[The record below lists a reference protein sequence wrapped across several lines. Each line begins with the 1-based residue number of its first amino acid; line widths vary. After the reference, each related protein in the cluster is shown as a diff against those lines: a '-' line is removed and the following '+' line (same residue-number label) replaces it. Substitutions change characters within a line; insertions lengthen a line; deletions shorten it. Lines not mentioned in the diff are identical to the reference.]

1 VALWHYTLPAAGRQT
16 GLVTLTEPQE
26 PFSLFL
32 ISGCKLGRRKKM
44 RLLETITREEWEKID
59 QVIDKYRGRHGALI
73 PVLKETQDI
82 CGYLPKKVQHR
93 IAEGLHLPSSQ
104 VYGVVSFYAFFT
116 TVPRGRHI
124 IRVCLGTACYV
135 KGSKQIL
142 EQLQR
147 ELHVEVGGVT
157 RDRKFSLEAVRC
169 LGACGLAP
177 VMVVGSDTYGMVN
190 PGRAL
195 EIVRACP

>member
-1 VALWHYTLPAAGRQT
+1 
-16 GLVTLTEPQE
+16 
-26 PFSLFL
+26 
-32 ISGCKLGRRKKM
+32 M
-44 RLLETITREEWEKID
+44 RLVDPITREEWQKVDE
-59 QVIDKYRGRHGALI
+59 VIAKYKGRHGALI

-93 IAEGLHLPSSQ
+93 IAEGLHLASSQ

-147 ELHVEVGGVT
+147 ELDVEVGGVT

-177 VMVVGSDTYGMVN
+177 VMVVDSDTYGMVD

-195 EIVRACP
+195 DIVRACP

>member
-1 VALWHYTLPAAGRQT
+1 MRWV
-16 GLVTLTEPQE
+16 EPV
-26 PFSLFL
+26 
-32 ISGCKLGRRKKM
+32 
-44 RLLETITREEWEKID
+44 TREEWEKVD
-59 QVIDKYRGRHGALI
+59 EVIARYKGKHGALI

-93 IAEGLHLPSSQ
+93 IAEGLRLPPSQ
-104 VYGVVSFYAFFT
+104 VYGIVSFYAFFT
-116 TVPRGRHI
+116 TVPRGKYI

-135 KGSKQIL
+135 RGARQIL

-147 ELHVEVGGVT
+147 ELDVEVGGIT

-177 VMVVGSDTYGMVN
+177 VMVIGHDTYGMVN
-190 PGRAL
+190 PGKAL

>member
-1 VALWHYTLPAAGRQT
+1 MRRA
-16 GLVTLTEPQE
+16 EE
-26 PFSLFL
+26 
-32 ISGCKLGRRKKM
+32 IS
-44 RLLETITREEWEKID
+44 REEWGKID
-59 QVIDKYRGRHGALI
+59 EVIDKFKNRQGILF
-73 PVLKETQDI
+73 PVLKEVQDI

-93 IAEGLHLPSSQ
+93 IAQGLQLPASQ

-116 TVPRGRHI
+116 TIPRGKHI

-142 EQLQR
+142 DNLQR
-147 ELHVEVGGVT
+147 ELDVEVGGIT

-177 VMVVGSDTYGMVN
+177 VLVVGQDTYGMVN
-190 PGRAL
+190 PGKAI
-195 EIVRACP
+195 EIVRSYP

>member
-1 VALWHYTLPAAGRQT
+1 MRW
-16 GLVTLTEPQE
+16 TE
-26 PFSLFL
+26 S
-32 ISGCKLGRRKKM
+32 
-44 RLLETITREEWEKID
+44 ITKEEWEKID
-59 QVIDKYRGRHGALI
+59 QVIAKYQGRHGALI

-93 IAEGLHLPSSQ
+93 IAEGLDLSASQ
-104 VYGVVSFYAFFT
+104 IYGVVSFYSFFT
-116 TVPRGRHI
+116 SIPRGKHI

-142 EQLQR
+142 DNLQR
-147 ELHVEVGGVT
+147 ELGVEVGGIT

-177 VMVVGSDTYGMVN
+177 VMVIGHETYGMID
-190 PGRAL
+190 PGKAV
-195 EIVRACP
+195 EIVRSYKE

>member
-1 VALWHYTLPAAGRQT
+1 
-16 GLVTLTEPQE
+16 
-26 PFSLFL
+26 
-32 ISGCKLGRRKKM
+32 M
-44 RLLETITREEWEKID
+44 RLVDTITKEEWEKID
-59 QVIDKYRGRHGALI
+59 EVIARYRGSHGALI

-93 IAEGLHLPSSQ
+93 IADGLRLPPSQ

-116 TVPRGRHI
+116 TVPRGKYI

-142 EQLQR
+142 DQLQR
-147 ELHVEVGGVT
+147 ELNVEIGGIT
-157 RDRKFSLEAVRC
+157 QDRKFSLEAVRC

-177 VMVVGSDTYGMVN
+177 VMVVGHDTYGVVD
-190 PGRAL
+190 PGKAL
-195 EIVRACP
+195 EIVRSCP

>member
-1 VALWHYTLPAAGRQT
+1 M
-16 GLVTLTEPQE
+16 
-26 PFSLFL
+26 
-32 ISGCKLGRRKKM
+32 M
-44 RLLETITREEWEKID
+44 RLVEPITQEEWEKID
-59 QVIDKYRGRHGALI
+59 EVIARYKGKHGALI

-82 CGYLPKKVQHR
+82 CGYLPKKAQHR

-116 TVPRGRHI
+116 TIPRGKHI

-142 EQLQR
+142 ENLQR
-147 ELHVEVGGVT
+147 ELNVDIGGIT

-169 LGACGLAP
+169 LGCCSLAP
-177 VMVVGSDTYGMVN
+177 AMVVDENTH
-190 PGRAL
+190 AL
-195 EIVRACP
+195 VDPSKAIQIIRSYE

>member
-1 VALWHYTLPAAGRQT
+1 
-16 GLVTLTEPQE
+16 
-26 PFSLFL
+26 
-32 ISGCKLGRRKKM
+32 M
-44 RLLETITREEWEKID
+44 RLLETITKEEWEKID
-59 QVIDKYRGRHGALI
+59 EVIAKYKGRYGALI
-73 PVLKETQDI
+73 PVLKETQDV

-116 TVPRGRHI
+116 AVPRGRHV

-142 EQLQR
+142 EKLEK
-147 ELHVEVGGVT
+147 ELDLKVGGIT

-169 LGACGLAP
+169 LGCCSLAP
-177 VMVVGSDTYGMVN
+177 AMVIDEDTH
-190 PGRAL
+190 AL
-195 EIVRACP
+195 VVPSEAIRIVSLYE